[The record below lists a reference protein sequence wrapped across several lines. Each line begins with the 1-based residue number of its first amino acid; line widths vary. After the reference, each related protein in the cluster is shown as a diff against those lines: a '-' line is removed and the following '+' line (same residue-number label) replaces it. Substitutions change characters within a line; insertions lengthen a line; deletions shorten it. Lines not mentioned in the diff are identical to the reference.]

1 MDRVIAPVAC
11 VLLMSS
17 HGYPSVSIL
26 STSSDVK
33 WDRNVVSDLTVLNLN
48 VNFTTSQFQDLGQV
62 ICQLCLLSINGNGL
76 PK

>member
-1 MDRVIAPVAC
+1 MDRVIAPMAC
-11 VLLMSS
+11 LLLMSS

-33 WDRNVVSDLTVLNLN
+33 WDSNVVSDLTVLNLN

-62 ICQLCLLSINGNGL
+62 IYQLRLFSYL
-76 PK
+76 